1 MLFELLLLGCAAPE
15 PPAPSAAPPVSTPM
29 LYPQNVSLN
38 NKNVN
43 DAVLASAL
51 DDHPGGI
58 EHLSL
63 ANSSVTDAGVSL
75 VLTSPKTATIN
86 YLVLTGNPITN
97 EALALLADS
106 PRLKQLTHL
115 YVSYAGLTAPAFV
128 ALADSPHHGALRYL
142 AASFQP
148 VADEGAAAIARI
160 PGLEVVRA
168 EESSIG
174 PAGARALLG
183 MPTLTSL
190 ALDQNPL
197 GAGALVDLTS
207 LPPHLAG
214 LSFAKTGLGAADL
227 ATLLRLAPGALRHLD
242 LSDCPIGDEGIL
254 LLTQWPHLTQMTSL
268 TVPRSGASQP
278 TLAALWAAWGDR
290 SGLTAGPRPRP

>member
-1 MLFELLLLGCAAPE
+1 MLFELLVLGCAAPE
-15 PPAPSAAPPVSTPM
+15 PPVPSAAPPVSTPM
-29 LYPQNVSLN
+29 PYPQNVSLN
-38 NKNVN
+38 NKNIN

-58 EHLSL
+58 EYLSL
-63 ANSSVTDAGVSL
+63 ASSSITDTGVL
-75 VLTSPKTATIN
+75 LILTSPKTAT
-86 YLVLTGNPITN
+86 LRDLDLQGNPITN
-97 EALALLADS
+97 EALVLLANS

-115 YVSYAGLTAPAFV
+115 YVSYTGLTAPAFV
-128 ALADSPHHGALRYL
+128 ALADSPHNGALRYL

-148 VADEGAAAIARI
+148 IADEGAVAIARI
-160 PGLEVVRA
+160 PGLEVVIV

-214 LSFAKTGLGAADL
+214 LSFAKTGLGAEDL
-227 ATLLRLAPGALRHLD
+227 ATLLRLAPDTLRHLD
-242 LSDCPIGDEGIL
+242 LSDCPIGDEGIV
-254 LLTQWPHLTQMTSL
+254 LLTEWPHLAHMTSV
-268 TVPRSGASQP
+268 TVPRSGASP
-278 TLAALWAAWGDR
+278 PVLANLWAAWGDR
-290 SGLTAGPRPRP
+290 IGLTAGPRPRP